1 MTKYLVN
8 INHPTVGTQPVTL
21 LGIENAQILT
31 ERDPNEVFYR
41 EKLSGSFKLKDG
53 LGMLGSFTS
62 LYSVLTG
69 ADRCEKITATIQELC
84 SDDTVHDLFTG
95 RLVVKE
101 VCVDK
106 CRATLSI
113 EQDDIYSCVFDAWE
127 KETNHFGVPTVTA
140 SATDVDS
147 VIEQY
152 TCDYQEVDTV
162 PFLPIPAASY
172 EACSYLFEESG
183 YTTAQALAWSGLN
196 VPLTTPFYTLAWCMK
211 STSVVNDGQNP
222 DNTGNYALRVVT
234 DWWREV
240 ISVPSASIMP
250 APWQLLDDNGTI
262 ARWWRCPF
270 SAGGEVITLDN
281 GRLLNEIIKFT
292 VSDALT
298 DCGVCQVVSDF
309 LHLNSTGVTI
319 SNVAYDNAF
328 KVQKA
333 IVYQQSDV
341 KRFNATENAGE
352 GGNTDQFV
360 WSLKQQ
366 LEFLKNTLNCFWI
379 IEETGDPLCPYIL
392 RIEHISYFTSQGT
405 VDLSN
410 EFARNCYTYQKGNA
424 PQTEEF
430 KWRNPTNNNV
440 FLGKPITYASACT
453 EGKRTYDAGV
463 NTDVQYIANPS
474 NEDKV
479 PDEGFVVV
487 AADYI
492 DTAGNY
498 VINVEPGAITGT
510 IHLNAALSWENIHER
525 YWRHDRSLLQGNM
538 NAVDT
543 NFETAKTTIQ
553 AEEIRKK
560 LCCGSSVDTDANYL
574 TKPGSQPHINANG
587 RLKRATLN
595 LKTRTVIYEI
605 EHSYA

>member
-8 INHPTVGTQPVTL
+8 INHPTTGTQPVTL
-21 LGIENAQILT
+21 LGIENAQIVT

-41 EKLSGSFKLKDG
+41 EKLSGSFKLKNG
-53 LGMLGSFTS
+53 LGMLDSFTN

-69 ADRCEKITATIQELC
+69 ADRCEKITATIQEMC
-84 SDDTVHDLFTG
+84 PDDTVHDLFTG
-95 RLVVKE
+95 RVVVKE

-140 SATDVDS
+140 TSIDANS
-147 VIEQY
+147 VIEEY
-152 TCDYQEVDTV
+152 TCNS
-162 PFLPIPAASY
+162 PIPIFIPLPAFPNY
-172 EACSYLFEESG
+172 FYYVCPYILEQSG
-183 YTTAQALAWSGLN
+183 LTTAQANSFAGLN
-196 VPLTTPFYTLAWCMK
+196 IPLQTPSYDIKWCIKYTLDP
-211 STSVVNDGQNP
+211 STV
-222 DNTGNYALRVVT
+222 GNQFVT
-234 DWWREV
+234 VTTKWWREV
-240 ISVPSASIMP
+240 ISVPSASVMP

-309 LHLNSTGVTI
+309 LYLNSTGVTI
-319 SNVAYDNAF
+319 SNVAYDNAY

-352 GGNTDQFV
+352 GGNTEQFV
-360 WSLKQQ
+360 WTLKQQ
-366 LEFLKNTLNCFWI
+366 LEFLKNTLNCYWI
-379 IEETGDPLCPYIL
+379 IEENNDPLCPYIL
-392 RIEHISYFTSQGT
+392 RIEHISYFTSQGII
-405 VDLSN
+405 DLSN
-410 EFARNCYTYQKGNA
+410 GFARNCYTYQKSNA

-440 FLGKPITYASACT
+440 FSGKPITYASACT

-479 PDEGFVVV
+479 PDEGFVIV

-543 NFETAKTTIQ
+543 NFLTAKTTIQ

-560 LCCGSSVDTDANYL
+560 LCCGSSIDTDANYL
-574 TKPGSQPHINANG
+574 TKPGSQAHINANG